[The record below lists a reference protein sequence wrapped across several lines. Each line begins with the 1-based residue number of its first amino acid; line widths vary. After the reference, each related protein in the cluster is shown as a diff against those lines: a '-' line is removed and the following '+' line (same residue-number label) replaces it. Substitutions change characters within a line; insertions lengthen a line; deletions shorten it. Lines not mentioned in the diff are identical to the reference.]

1 MPDVLSGARTDLH
14 QNLGGHTATIASQW
28 DGFSMQIYC
37 RLFKWGR
44 LEVEWCWKQGQHSHF
59 STPCKNSGKDGRDF
73 SSFTYDRIS
82 RIHLIAIF
90 CAAAER
96 GGLTKVQH
104 LLRPSDITTWA
115 AKSCFRNARVTLKNN
130 WHVFLAH
137 SVYLE
142 LQFCREIIQVM
153 IRSFIYLVHNWRSP
167 NIVGSETAAKWV
179 SWHKLSEWHL
189 RKK

>member
-1 MPDVLSGARTDLH
+1 MKVQKLSRDLAH
-14 QNLGGHTATIASQW
+14 PPLNFKEGQKVRNLALFSTSLDFESPPFEKATIYLHAETISLRSDRCRMSSQILVKV
-28 DGFSMQIYC
+28 GPRTTENVRHTS
-37 RLFKWGR
+37 
-44 LEVEWCWKQGQHSHF
+44 
-59 STPCKNSGKDGRDF
+59 PCKNSGKDGRDF

-142 LQFCREIIQVM
+142 LQFCRETIQVM
-153 IRSFIYLVHNWRSP
+153 IRSFIYLVHN
-167 NIVGSETAAKWV
+167 
-179 SWHKLSEWHL
+179 
-189 RKK
+189 